1 MKIFRMKKEEP
12 GRKAMLCNY
21 ERMGYRLGTNVMV
34 LFVNHP
40 DKRCKDVIIHDEET
54 GEKIIVTF

>member
-21 ERMGYRLGTNVMV
+21 ERMGYRLGT
-34 LFVNHP
+34 
-40 DKRCKDVIIHDEET
+40 K
-54 GEKIIVTF
+54 KIIVTF

>member
-1 MKIFRMKKEEP
+1 MKKEEP